1 MNRMSVRGRLG
12 LLVALLCAVT
22 LAVGLAGMRATDQA
36 IDGFKAVNDNRVIP
50 LRDLKVIA
58 DMYAVNIV
66 DTSHKTRNGN
76 LSWEEGLK
84 SVQDARSVIAK
95 TWAAYKARP
104 LHADERKLVAEIE
117 PMLAATDAEVER
129 LQALIQD
136 EDKPGLARFTIDKLY
151 PAIDPISGKF
161 SELIELQL
169 KLAGNEYDAAF
180 HGYRQSQLVNT
191 GLIALGV
198 GLGLLLAWWIVRSI
212 TGPLAAVR
220 RLVHDVARSSDFSKR
235 VPVTS
240 NDDVGQTAQAFNQ
253 LMQTQQSAIE
263 AVNRTAVAMA
273 AGDFSQTVEADLQ
286 GDLRTMKEAVNR
298 SVGQMRVTVEELRK
312 VTQAL
317 RAGQFAIESDAQ
329 LTGAFG
335 EVVRDS
341 LDAMA
346 GLQAMLGNVGQV
358 MQAVA
363 AGDLSQQVV
372 AQGRGD
378 LARLKDNI
386 NSSLQALGEAMRAI
400 HDNTR
405 QVAAA
410 SSEASNAI
418 GHISDGAQ
426 NQTHAISQVAVAVR
440 QSASSVTDVS
450 RNTGLASD
458 KSRESIATMR
468 SGMAKMEALV
478 QTVNNLAANSEK
490 INKITDV
497 IEKIA
502 NKTNLLSLNAAI
514 EAARAGEHGKGF
526 SVVAE
531 EVGKLAVSS
540 AESSQEIAKLVQ
552 EAVQEISRAVTTV
565 QGVSQ
570 DMASIEQGSTE
581 TDAMLQRISAA
592 LEEQSTAVEE
602 INANIASLDKIARSN
617 AAASEEITATVVEL
631 SKIADST
638 RREVERFMV

>member
-12 LLVALLCAVT
+12 LLVTLLCTVT
-22 LAVGLAGMRATDQA
+22 IAVGVAGMRATDQA
-36 IDGFKAVNDNRVIP
+36 IDGFKAVNDSRVVP

-66 DTSHKTRNGN
+66 DATHKTRNAN
-76 LSWEEGLK
+76 FTWDEGLN
-84 SVQDARSVIAK
+84 SLEDARKTIAQK
-95 TWAAYKARP
+95 WPLYKSRP
-104 LHADERKLVAEIE
+104 LHPEERKLVAEIE
-117 PMLAATDAEVER
+117 PMLADTDAQIEKLEEIF
-129 LQALIQD
+129 AAK
-136 EDKPGLARFTIDKLY
+136 DKEALARFTIDKLY
-151 PAIDPISGKF
+151 PLIDPVSGKF
-161 SELIELQL
+161 SELIEVQL
-169 KLAGNEYDAAF
+169 KLAGAEYDRAYQ
-180 HGYRQSQLVNT
+180 GYTTSQVVNLS
-191 GLIALGV
+191 LIGVGV

-212 TGPLAAVR
+212 TGPLGDVR
-220 RLVHDVARSSDFSKR
+220 RMVIEVARTADFSRR
-235 VPVTS
+235 VPVSS

-273 AGDFSQTVEADLQ
+273 AGDFSQTVEADLS
-286 GDLRTMKEAVNR
+286 GDLQTMKDAVNR
-298 SVGQMRVTVEELRK
+298 SVGQMRLTVEELRK
-312 VTQAL
+312 VSQAL
-317 RAGQFAIESDAQ
+317 RAGQFNVASEAQ

-346 GLQAMLGNVGQV
+346 GLEAMLGNVGQV
-358 MQAVA
+358 MQSVA

-372 AQGRGD
+372 AEGRGD
-378 LARLKDNI
+378 LARLKENI
-386 NSSLQALGEAMRAI
+386 NASLQSMGAAMRAI
-400 HDNTR
+400 HANTR

-410 SSEASNAI
+410 ASEASHAI

-426 NQTHAISQVAVAVR
+426 NQTHAISQVAVAVK

-450 RNTGLASD
+450 RSTGLASE

-468 SGMAKMEALV
+468 SGMAKMDALV
-478 QTVNNLAANSEK
+478 QTVNNLATNSEK
-490 INKITDV
+490 INKITEV

-552 EAVQEISRAVTTV
+552 EAVQEISRAVVTV
-565 QGVSQ
+565 RDVSA
-570 DMASIEQGSTE
+570 DMASIEGGSTQ

-602 INANIASLDKIARSN
+602 INANISSLDKIARSN

-638 RREVERFMV
+638 RREVERFNV